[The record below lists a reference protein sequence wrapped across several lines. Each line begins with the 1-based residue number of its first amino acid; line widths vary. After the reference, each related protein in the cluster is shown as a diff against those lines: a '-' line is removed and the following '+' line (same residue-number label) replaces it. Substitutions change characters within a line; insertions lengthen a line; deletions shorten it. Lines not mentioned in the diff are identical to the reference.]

1 VLGAREK
8 AAGGSR
14 IIALRRLAYPLSVR
28 RVILL
33 YGLSGGLL
41 IAALRYIEYRF
52 LVVEHSIEI
61 YGALIAVVFAAVGIR
76 LGLSFNRRKEVV
88 VVREA
93 APAGDR
99 PFTRNDA
106 KVTELGLTP
115 RELEILDRIASGLST
130 RQIAEALFVSEN
142 TVKTH
147 ASRLFDKLGVNR
159 RTQAVHVARTLG
171 IIP

>member
-1 VLGAREK
+1 
-8 AAGGSR
+8 
-14 IIALRRLAYPLSVR
+14 VR
-28 RVILL
+28 RVVLL

-61 YGALIAVVFAAVGIR
+61 YAALIAVIFAAVGIR
-76 LGLSFNRRKEVV
+76 LGLSINKRKEVV

-99 PFTRNDA
+99 PFTRDDA
-106 KVTELGLTP
+106 KVAELGLTP
-115 RELEILDRIASGLST
+115 RELEILDRIAGGLST